1 MVFCTLL
8 AVINRIMIMEIL
20 QYVLGSFW
28 RFCGFTTIL
37 YLILYF
43 GVNGLVQLVK
53 AFMKG

>member
-1 MVFCTLL
+1 MLFYTVL
-8 AVINRIMIMEIL
+8 AVVDRIMIMEIL

-37 YLILYF
+37 YLTLFF